1 MTTILIFRQK
11 HPNTLLYLPS
21 FRRGQN
27 KKIPT
32 KCKAND
38 IFKRSNVDNFI
49 GGDNDRPRN

>member
-1 MTTILIFRQK
+1 MTTILIFSQK
-11 HPNTLLYLPS
+11 RSNTLLYLPS

-32 KCKAND
+32 KCKANN